1 MLKYNCL
8 IVEDEPLAAEVLA
21 DYTRQVPFLELK
33 AFCTDALYATEVLK
47 KEKIDCIF
55 LDIHLPGLKGLEFLE
70 TLTELPAIIITSAYP
85 EYALQAFDL
94 CVTDYLLKPFRFTRF
109 LKAVNKLQQ
118 AAKESGM
125 RPYHFF
131 NVDKKMVKLFEDE
144 ILFVESLRDYVRIS
158 TPRSSIQ
165 TKLQLTEVHALLG
178 AEKFLR
184 VHRSFI
190 VAKDKITAFTAAD
203 IEIEDSRI
211 PIGRSYKEAVIN
223 ELGR

>member
-1 MLKYNCL
+1 MQKYNCI

-33 AFCTDALYATEVLK
+33 AVCTDALYATDVLK

-70 TLTELPAIIITSAYP
+70 TLTSLPAVIITSAYP

-118 AAKESGM
+118 GIKETGT

-131 NVDKKMVKLFEDE
+131 NVDKKMVKLYEDE
-144 ILFVESLRDYVRIS
+144 ILFVESLRDYIRIS
-158 TPRSSIQ
+158 TKRSSIQ
-165 TKLQLTEVHALLG
+165 TKLQLTEIHELLG

-190 VAKDKITAFTAAD
+190 VAKDKITAFTATD
-203 IEIEDSRI
+203 LEIEDNRI

-223 ELGR
+223 KLGS